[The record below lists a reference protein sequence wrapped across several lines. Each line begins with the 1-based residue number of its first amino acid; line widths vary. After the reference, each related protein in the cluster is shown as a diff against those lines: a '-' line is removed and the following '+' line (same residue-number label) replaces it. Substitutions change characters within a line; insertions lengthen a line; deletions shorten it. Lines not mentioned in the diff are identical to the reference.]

1 MATPVQLITLDDA
14 AAICA
19 EHGLVDLNR
28 KFWANQT
35 DRGQVKCVVVAKK
48 KRIRRD
54 YVVGMIDRAI
64 RDASAPQKAVETWA
78 RSTARKASRSIV
90 QQQSAYGHS

>member
-1 MATPVQLITLDDA
+1 MTTPIQLITLDDA

-35 DRGQVKCVVVAKK
+35 DRGQVQCTVLGGK
-48 KRIRRD
+48 KRLRRD
-54 YVVGMIDRAI
+54 YVTSMIDRAI
-64 RDASAPQKAVETWA
+64 REATAPQRAVDNWA
-78 RSTARKASRSIV
+78 RATARRATTKLSRKD
-90 QQQSAYGHS
+90 A